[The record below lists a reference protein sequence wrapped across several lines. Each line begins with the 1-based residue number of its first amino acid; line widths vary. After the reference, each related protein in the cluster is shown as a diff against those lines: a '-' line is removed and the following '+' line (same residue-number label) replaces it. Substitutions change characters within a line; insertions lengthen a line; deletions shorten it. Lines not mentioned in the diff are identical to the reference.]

1 MGGGRWTPVAHRRPG
16 GVAFSARAVRLC
28 GLSPG
33 AWNTRLQCAA
43 RRLRLVP
50 PRSSIWSICANC
62 YNGLILWF
70 RLSARSIKR
79 PSCARCRV
87 ACTLPRSRSPAAL
100 MAAPA
105 GPPLSLHIAIVMRR
119 KPPLNW
125 VIHGRFRSAGH
136 QIGWRALV
144 PSALVRVK
152 PVRRSGMFRSVVTV
166 MSPNGRKLLVRG
178 AGLLKRT
185 ARLFRR
191 PLFSDS
197 VIQDTTP

>member
-1 MGGGRWTPVAHRRPG
+1 MVPTFRPIDKETVMCTVQGCVHVATFAFTGG
-16 GVAFSARAVRLC
+16 
-28 GLSPG
+28 
-33 AWNTRLQCAA
+33 
-43 RRLRLVP
+43 
-50 PRSSIWSICANC
+50 I
-62 YNGLILWF
+62 
-70 RLSARSIKR
+70 
-79 PSCARCRV
+79 
-87 ACTLPRSRSPAAL
+87 

-119 KPPLNW
+119 KPPLDW

-166 MSPNGRKLLVRG
+166 MSRNGRKLLVRG